1 VFRLSGVVLDAKPE
15 DFDMA
20 NAFLLGF
27 DPVALCTDE
36 EAQIVPNFIAALD
49 EEKPVR
55 VRFVRSGFGI
65 VWNTRGRN
73 GSRPV
78 GSFCKRVRNR
88 EIKRDHFRR
97 YSFET
102 CIKFRY
108 CRVIVYMIRKL
119 FELA

>member
-1 VFRLSGVVLDAKPE
+1 MGGQACSDLPLRDGQTLKLEKNGDRASLKASVFRLSGVVLDAKPE

-65 VWNTRGRN
+65 HAEETARAQLGTFAK
-73 GSRPV
+73 G
-78 GSFCKRVRNR
+78 
-88 EIKRDHFRR
+88 
-97 YSFET
+97 FET
-102 CIKFRY
+102 AK
-108 CRVIVYMIRKL
+108 
-119 FELA
+119 